1 MLDRDVDHQ
10 RFLRYQKHEPTQP
23 AKIAWRNGYQAGW
36 RNGRDVGL
44 QPGITDHVDP
54 MRTLIALELLLTTCP
69 EAQPL
74 IDRLAGLIRANW
86 DDTTTWG
93 EVA

>member
-1 MLDRDVDHQ
+1 MTWCCERA
-10 RFLRYQKHEPTQP
+10 FT
-23 AKIAWRNGYQAGW
+23 AGFVA
-36 RNGRDVGL
+36 GRDVGL

-54 MRTLIALELLLTTCP
+54 MRTLIALEQLLVTCP
-69 EAQPL
+69 EAQPFL
-74 IDRLAGLIRANW
+74 DRLAGLIRANW